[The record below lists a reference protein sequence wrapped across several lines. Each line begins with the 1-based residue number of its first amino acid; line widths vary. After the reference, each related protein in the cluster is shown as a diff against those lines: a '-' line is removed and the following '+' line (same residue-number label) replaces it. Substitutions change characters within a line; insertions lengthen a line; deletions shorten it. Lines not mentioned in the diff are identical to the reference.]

1 MKSSLAALA
10 ATALCA
16 LGGTANAQTAGA
28 APVDQATVTAVKACA
43 ANALGTLPFNPPSP
57 SLDAAGVVLADSG
70 YAPDLAAFKDIKPTE
85 RFSAAVN
92 SAQGQI
98 ILMSDTTR
106 QICRL
111 AVEDITPAQVA
122 LVQAA
127 VRGLAGDWVP
137 QSNSGGATSYSGTV
151 NGSSQLMFEVR
162 VPAPKTG
169 YGTANFILTVMNPAG
184 PG

>member
-1 MKSSLAALA
+1 MKTSLAALT

-16 LGGTANAQTAGA
+16 LAGAAHAQTAGA
-28 APVDQATVTAVKACA
+28 APVAQATLTALKACA
-43 ANALGTLPFNPPSP
+43 ANAQGALAFNPPSP
-57 SLDAAGVVLADSG
+57 GLDAAGVILADSG
-70 YAPDLAAFKDIKPTE
+70 YAPDLAAFKDISPSE
-85 RFSAAVN
+85 RFAAAVN

-127 VRGLAGDWVP
+127 VRGMAGDWVP
-137 QSNSGGATSYSGTV
+137 QSNTGGATTYSGTV
-151 NGSSQLMFEVR
+151 AGSSQLMFEVR